1 MFSSEMTL
9 ASAWIHLL
17 VIDLFAA
24 RLVLSIFF
32 ADPLKLHYF
41 LIPRLLLGLNAIL
54 VLLTMLPFNRLIT
67 HEADTYAPI
76 NVVACSASN
85 RFL

>member
-24 RLVLSIFF
+24 RLVSSLFF
-32 ADPLKLHYF
+32 ANPLQLHYF
-41 LIPRLLLGLNAIL
+41 LIPWLLLGLNAIL
-54 VLLTMLPFNRLIT
+54 VLLNRLPFNLSR
-67 HEADTYAPI
+67 
-76 NVVACSASN
+76 
-85 RFL
+85 